1 MPSAHG
7 KNEADAGLVPR
18 AARDWYRSIS
28 LSLARVYARP
38 QNYLLLKY
46 EDLVSDPNGKTKK
59 LCDFIGVDFEED
71 RMLSFSDFA
80 HHKDN
85 TSFAQLDNL
94 QQSYRVYRPDSR
106 KQFLDA
112 EEHAIVRD
120 FCGELAWAV
129 GYDDEAF
136 ATAHDVAPSERFTSL
151 EPIKSKLYRWSKN
164 LLQQQKSRP

>member
-1 MPSAHG
+1 
-7 KNEADAGLVPR
+7 
-18 AARDWYRSIS
+18 
-28 LSLARVYARP
+28 VYARP

-59 LCDFIGVDFEED
+59 LCDFIGVDFEER

-80 HHKDN
+80 NHKDN

-106 KQFLDA
+106 KRFLDA
-112 EEHAIVRD
+112 EERAIVRD

-136 ATAHDVAPSERFTSL
+136 ATAHEVASRERFTSL
-151 EPIKSKLYRWSKN
+151 EPIKSKLYRWSRN